1 LTNQS
6 FGKATL
12 AIVKNDGMN
21 ALLAGLGPTTIGY
34 LLEGAI
40 KFGIYEILKPVSGRF
55 MATLARV
62 STLAFLDSSVL
73 GFVMCGVVSGIAAS
87 VVLCPMEAL
96 RIRLVAEPD
105 FAPDGWIQ
113 GGYKMLKNEGV
124 TAVWK
129 GMTPMLYKQV
139 PYTVA
144 KNVSFDVF
152 TKLAYSILLTSGRTL
167 TGSMKMI
174 VPLLSAVFASMIS
187 CISSQPG
194 DMLLSLV
201 NAHEGPKRTN
211 DFLKEILESEQGA
224 RRLFVGIKSRFLH
237 VGVIVTVQLMLY
249 DLIKRLCGIAA
260 TGTI

>member
-1 LTNQS
+1 
-6 FGKATL
+6 
-12 AIVKNDGMN
+12 
-21 ALLAGLGPTTIGY
+21 
-34 LLEGAI
+34 
-40 KFGIYEILKPVSGRF
+40 
-55 MATLARV
+55 
-62 STLAFLDSSVL
+62 
-73 GFVMCGVVSGIAAS
+73 
-87 VVLCPMEAL
+87 MEAL

-105 FAPDGWIQ
+105 FARDGWIQ
-113 GGYKMLKNEGV
+113 GGYKMLKFEGV

-174 VPLLSAVFASMIS
+174 VPFLSAVFASMIS

-201 NAHEGPKRTN
+201 NAHEGPKRAN

-224 RRLFVGIKSRFLH
+224 RRLFAGIKSRFLH